1 MTHQPPEHSR
11 VIGRFAPSP
20 TGALHTG
27 SLVTAVGSWLMAR
40 AQNGEWLLRMDDL
53 DTPRVVPGIADD
65 IMSTLERFSL
75 IWDRDVFWQSRH
87 HEEYRRAFEKLQS
100 LRLVYPCHCSRKEIL
115 QSASPPQ
122 GDDDTVVYP
131 GTCREANS
139 PEKSVRSWR
148 LKLSD
153 EEISFE
159 DLCAGHVSQKIG
171 ESCGDFVLKRGDNTF
186 AYQLAV
192 VVDDHIA
199 GINQV
204 VRGSDL
210 LWSTPR
216 QIYLQQKLGIELP
229 AYAHL
234 PLVTN
239 RDGSKLSKRDHP
251 VSFQLQNWHGREGVL
266 MEGILGF
273 LGMKVPKELR
283 GADCSELL
291 QWGTG
296 QICTTRIPR
305 NSGFLDI

>member
-1 MTHQPPEHSR
+1 
-11 VIGRFAPSP
+11 
-20 TGALHTG
+20 
-27 SLVTAVGSWLMAR
+27 MAR
-40 AQNGEWLLRMDDL
+40 AQHGEWLLRMDDL

-65 IMSTLERFSL
+65 IMTTLEKFSL
-75 IWDRDVFWQSRH
+75 LWDRDVFWQSRH
-87 HEEYRRAFEKLQS
+87 NNEYQQAFEKLQS
-100 LRLVYPCHCSRKEIL
+100 LQLVYPCYCSRKEIL

-131 GTCREANS
+131 GTCRKTNS

-153 EEISFE
+153 NVISFE
-159 DLCAGHVSQKIG
+159 DQCAGHVSQKIN
-171 ESCGDFVLKRGDNTF
+171 ESCGDFVLKRADNTF

-192 VVDDHIA
+192 VVDDHMA

-216 QIYLQQKLGIELP
+216 QIYLQQKLGLELP
-229 AYAHL
+229 SYAHL

-239 RDGSKLSKRDHP
+239 RDGSKLSKRDNLI
-251 VSFQLQNWHGREGVL
+251 SFQLQNWNGREGLL
-266 MEGILGF
+266 MEEILGF
-273 LGMKVPKELR
+273 LGMEIPRELR
-283 GADCSELL
+283 GADCAELL
-291 QWGTG
+291 KWGTG

-305 NSGFLDI
+305 NSGFLHF